1 MANLKSS
8 RLYLLYFGMG
18 LLLLLLLSLLFP
30 GNKQRTSSTY
40 SSIATAPTKV
50 FQVLNKPS
58 VDQKALILVL
68 YKNDCKYCKKIEKPV
83 VQKIQK
89 VKGEKNIPPFLVLNL
104 NKCSRQQKTKLS
116 QKILDLAP
124 NQRLLTPTFAIIK
137 NKGGGQWQVTKIY
150 SGTDLSKIK
159 NIIGDS

>member
-30 GNKQRTSSTY
+30 GNKQHTSSTY
-40 SSIATAPTKV
+40 SSIATAPTKA

-58 VDQKALILVL
+58 GDQKTLMFIL
-68 YKNDCKYCKKIEKPV
+68 YKDDCPYCQKIEKPV
-83 VQKIQK
+83 VDKIQK
-89 VKGEKNIPPFLVLNL
+89 AKGEKNISPFLVLNL